1 MESGNNVFTEP
12 QIGDVIEGYE
22 VLKPLGAGGMG
33 RVYQVRNTLSNR
45 VDAMKILLP
54 DLASDPD
61 LTARFLSEIQVLGA
75 LSHPNIA
82 ALYTAFRVGDRFA
95 MILEFVEGEPLN
107 ARLKAG
113 RMSPEEAVACICPVL
128 EAVGYAHGKGVVHRD
143 IKPGNIILT
152 ANGSVKLVDFGI
164 AKTAASPA
172 LTAAG
177 AAVGSAYY
185 MSPEQVLGSPFD
197 GRSDLYSVGVTLY
210 EMVTGERPIRG
221 ETEYSIMEG
230 HLKHVPEPAT
240 KLNPDVPAALS
251 AIIAKALA
259 KDPADRFQTAEAF
272 LDTVREMRA
281 GRTVRAAPVVSQA
294 APSAAPEIQPRPA
307 RPGPRWLVAL
317 FCGIGVM
324 VLAAGGLWFSRGTKS
339 SVVPQPAPAPVSP
352 AQTLNLPSGEMT
364 LIPGGQALLGADR
377 HPVNVGAFYMDLTE
391 VSNAAYAAFCR
402 ATGVPVPPGGTGDP
416 DLPVVNVSFTDAQA
430 FARWA
435 GKRLPRPEEWEKAA
449 RGAQGQLLP
458 WGDALDASH
467 ANVGGAG
474 APSGLQPVRSHL
486 DGKSPYGVL
495 NIIGNVWEW
504 VDAPVSPGNAQMKNL
519 AAESWARALDP
530 PLSLSESYMQ
540 IRGGSYSFLS
550 GARVED
556 LPQVVYDYAILPAR
570 VGRPEVGFRC
580 VKDVAT
586 P

>member
-1 MESGNNVFTEP
+1 METGNRVFSEP
-12 QIGDVIEGYE
+12 QVGDVIEGYE
-22 VLKPLGAGGMG
+22 ILKPLGAGGMG

-95 MILEFVEGEPLN
+95 MILEFVEGEALN

-113 RMSPEEAVACICPVL
+113 RMTPEEAVACICPVL

-152 ANGSVKLVDFGI
+152 TNGSVKLVDFGI

-185 MSPEQVLGSPFD
+185 MSPEQVLGSPLD
-197 GRSDLYSVGVTLY
+197 CRSDLYSVGITLY

-221 ETEYSIMEG
+221 ETEFSIMEG
-230 HLKHVPEPAT
+230 HLKYVPEPAS
-240 KLNPDVPAALS
+240 KLNPSVSASLS
-251 AIIAKALA
+251 AIIAKAIS
-259 KDPADRFQTAEAF
+259 KDPADRYQTAEAF
-272 LDTVREMRA
+272 LAAVGELRG
-281 GRTVRAAPVVSQA
+281 GR
-294 APSAAPEIQPRPA
+294 SAAVPAVPQPQPPA
-307 RPGPRWLVAL
+307 AVQVQAPAARQGSRGLVAVL
-317 FCGIGVM
+317 GGIAVV
-324 VLAAGGLWFSRGTKS
+324 VLAAAGLWFSRGTKT
-339 SVVPQPAPAPVSP
+339 PAVRQP
-352 AQTLNLPSGEMT
+352 AQTASLPQTLTFPSGDMS
-364 LIPGGQALLGADR
+364 LIAAGPALLGADR
-377 HPVNVGAFYMDLTE
+377 HPVSVGAFYMDLTE
-391 VSNAAYAAFCR
+391 VSNRAYGAFCQ
-402 ATGVPVPPGGTGDP
+402 ATGASIPAGGLGDP
-416 DLPVVNVSFTDAQA
+416 DLPVVNVSFSDAEA

-449 RGAQGQLLP
+449 RGAQGQALP
-458 WGDALDASH
+458 WGDAPDPSH
-467 ANVGGAG
+467 ANVGGDG
-474 APSGLQPVRSHL
+474 APSGLQPVQSHT

-495 NIIGNVWEW
+495 NLIGNVWEW
-504 VDAPVSPGNAQMKNL
+504 VDARTFPGKAQIDSL
-519 AAESWARALDP
+519 SAESWARALRP
-530 PLSLSESYMQ
+530 PLSPDEPYMQ
-540 IRGGSYSFLS
+540 IRGGSFSLLAS
-550 GARVED
+550 ARAED
-556 LPQVVYDYAILPAR
+556 LPQLVYDFAVLPAR
-570 VGRPEVGFRC
+570 ARRPEVGFRC
-580 VKDVAT
+580 AKDVAT

>member
-1 MESGNNVFTEP
+1 MESGNRVFAEP

-22 VLKPLGAGGMG
+22 ILKSLGAGGMG

-107 ARLKAG
+107 ARLKSG
-113 RMSPEEAVACICPVL
+113 RMTPEDAVACICPVL
-128 EAVGYAHGKGVVHRD
+128 EAVGYAHSKGVVHRD

-152 ANGSVKLVDFGI
+152 TNGSIKLVDFGI
-164 AKTAASPA
+164 AKTAASPT

-177 AAVGSAYY
+177 AAVGSAFY
-185 MSPEQVLGSPFD
+185 MSPEQVLGTALD

-230 HLKHVPEPAT
+230 HLKHVPEPASD
-240 KLNPDVPAALS
+240 LNPEVAGALS

-272 LDTVREMRA
+272 LAAVRE
-281 GRTVRAAPVVSQA
+281 TRAAQPAPAGTPPKARGTPEVELLA
-294 APSAAPEIQPRPA
+294 AGA
-307 RPGPRWLVAL
+307 RSRWRVAGVA
-317 FCGIGVM
+317 GIGV
-324 VLAAGGLWFSRGTKS
+324 VLLAAAGVWFSRGTKTPIDQPPPPPVPVS
-339 SVVPQPAPAPVSP
+339 VPQ
-352 AQTLNLPSGEMT
+352 TLSAPSGDMT
-364 LIPGGQALLGADR
+364 LIPAGQALLGADR
-377 HPVNVGAFYMDLTE
+377 HPVKVGTFYIDLTE
-391 VSNAAYAAFCR
+391 VSNGAYAAYCR
-402 ATGVPVPPGGTGDP
+402 ATGAPLPKEGFGDP

-435 GKRLPRPEEWEKAA
+435 AKRLPRPEEWEEAA
-449 RGAQGQLLP
+449 RGAQGQALP
-458 WGDALDASH
+458 WGDALDASR

-474 APSGLQPVRSHL
+474 APSGLQPVRSHP
-486 DGKSPYGVL
+486 DGRSPYGVF
-495 NIIGNVWEW
+495 NMIGNVWEW
-504 VDAPVSPGNAQMKNL
+504 VDAPAFPSKAQMSSL
-519 AAESWARALDP
+519 AAESWARALKP
-530 PLSLSESYMQ
+530 PLSLSETYTQ

-550 GARVED
+550 GARSED
-556 LPQVVYDYAILPAR
+556 LPQLVYDYAILPAR

-580 VKDVAT
+580 VKDVVA

>member
-95 MILEFVEGEPLN
+95 MILEFVEGEALN

-230 HLKHVPEPAT
+230 HLKHVPEPAN
-240 KLNPDVPAALS
+240 KLNPEIPAALS
-251 AIIAKALA
+251 AVIAKALA

-272 LDTVREMRA
+272 LDTVREIRG
-281 GRTVRAAPVVSQA
+281 GRPAAVMT
-294 APSAAPEIQPRPA
+294 SAAVQPKPPATPEIQPVPA
-307 RPGPRWLVAL
+307 RHRSLWKVAV
-317 FCGIGVM
+317 FCGIGVA
-324 VLAAGGLWFSRGTKS
+324 VLAGAGLWFSRGTKA
-339 SVVPQPAPAPVSP
+339 VGPPPPVASP

-364 LIPGGQALLGADR
+364 LIPAGQALLGAGR

-495 NIIGNVWEW
+495 NLIGNVWEW
-504 VDAPVSPGNAQMKNL
+504 VDAPVSPGKAQMKNL
-519 AAESWARALDP
+519 AGESWARALDP
-530 PLSLSESYMQ
+530 PLSLTESYMQ

-556 LPQVVYDYAILPAR
+556 LPQVVYDYAILPVR
-570 VGRPEVGFRC
+570 IGRPEVGFRC
-580 VKDVAT
+580 VKDVAI